1 MIVFDGC
8 DEGGV
13 KALKS
18 SSSSSSSSRRGGGE
32 DAYCAACGGLIDL
45 GTMLQICGDR
55 RRLIAAAAAAAMVD
69 G

>member
-1 MIVFDGC
+1 MATDLLSIAAVACGLMMIVFVGC

-18 SSSSSSSSRRGGGE
+18 SSSSRRGGGK

-45 GTMLQICGDR
+45 GTMLHVAIEG
-55 RRLIAAAAAAAMVD
+55 

>member
-1 MIVFDGC
+1 MACGLMMIVFVGC

-18 SSSSSSSSRRGGGE
+18 SSSSRRGGGK

-45 GTMLQICGDR
+45 GTMLHVAIEG
-55 RRLIAAAAAAAMVD
+55 